1 MIAVFFFL
9 IIAVALVAVFFF
21 LIVAVAIG
29 VVLGEML
36 YRALPVIVIVLAIGY
51 IGSQWDPG
59 PSPHVKAAAVTAPQD
74 NAADMKNALAECD
87 GDVKCRDA
95 VVFADRIEKSMAT
108 K

>member
-9 IIAVALVAVFFF
+9 IIAVAL
-21 LIVAVAIG
+21 G
-29 VVLGEML
+29 VVIGKML
-36 YRALPVIVIVLAIGY
+36 YRALPIIVIVLAIGY

-59 PSPHVKAAAVTAPQD
+59 PSAPVKAAAAVTAPQD
-74 NAADMKNALAECD
+74 DAADLQNALAECD
-87 GDVKCRDA
+87 GDSKCRDA